1 MAYSINIETDL
12 RPAYYD
18 EFHCLA
24 AGCRLSC
31 CKGWRISFNKKDY
44 LSLKRQEGSDDLNAR
59 LADGLHRIRKGP
71 LTEIHYGEFDMSTDD
86 CPLLREDCLCAL
98 QMEKGHDALPAVCRT
113 FPRGQSYQASGCL
126 ERSLSPAC
134 EGVLEL
140 LWNLAEGIE
149 FRSDPLPKEEKK
161 KLIVHDGQPLAP
173 FFPHIRE
180 WCVDMLQDRRYPLP
194 ERILR
199 MGLTL
204 RELADGK
211 TDPAAWLVRA
221 QALKEQTEPVMP
233 HQDENA
239 ALVMLISNHYRTVM
253 QIQVVGKDFSDI
265 PQELVCGLGVTRS
278 EHTGQTTF
286 PTEPYQKARARFEEE
301 FRDRDYFMENL
312 MVALLFH
319 LHLPVLSSGEE
330 LWKGYVNFCNLYS
343 FYRFMAVMGCREGV
357 SDYKKELFRLMVY
370 ASRSLIH
377 NGARQSSLRD
387 ELFQNDSATLAHMAI
402 LLGG

>member
-1 MAYSINIETDL
+1 
-12 RPAYYD
+12 
-18 EFHCLA
+18 
-24 AGCRLSC
+24 
-31 CKGWRISFNKKDY
+31 
-44 LSLKRQEGSDDLNAR
+44 
-59 LADGLHRIRKGP
+59 
-71 LTEIHYGEFDMSTDD
+71 
-86 CPLLREDCLCAL
+86 
-98 QMEKGHDALPAVCRT
+98 
-113 FPRGQSYQASGCL
+113 
-126 ERSLSPAC
+126 
-134 EGVLEL
+134 
-140 LWNLAEGIE
+140 
-149 FRSDPLPKEEKK
+149 
-161 KLIVHDGQPLAP
+161 
-173 FFPHIRE
+173 
-180 WCVDMLQDRRYPLP
+180 MLQDRRYPLP

-199 MGLTL
+199 MGLAL

-343 FYRFMAVMGCREGV
+343 FYRFMAVMSCREGV